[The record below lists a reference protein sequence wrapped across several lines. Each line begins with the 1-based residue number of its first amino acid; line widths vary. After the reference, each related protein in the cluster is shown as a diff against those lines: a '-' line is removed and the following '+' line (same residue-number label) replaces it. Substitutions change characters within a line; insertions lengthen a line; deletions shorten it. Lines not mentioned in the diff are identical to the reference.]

1 MDRYVYGFFLGALAV
16 INAYIWGAVAATF
29 F

>member
-1 MDRYVYGFFLGALAV
+1 MDRYLYGFFFGALAV
-16 INAYIWGAVAATF
+16 TNAFIWGAVAATF